1 MMDVIRERERQEA
14 LSPEKKEI
22 EKQERLKKIKESRK
36 KRYDEF
42 TYINNSSDRTNIDD
56 IYKTY
61 SENDENAERKRK
73 QFDSNSDKT
82 VFIKEWCKNN
92 KNEFCLCNDKIN
104 QKEWNKKCNSYR
116 LNQDASLVDKYNY
129 LCSNINKCDPKTSD
143 CKQLE
148 LSCKQNS
155 ATLSARLQ
163 LIPKSYI
170 SDPITQKSLKIFS
183 YKGDQDGFVFH
194 RVMDTEKYLKQIQL
208 LSEQT
213 QFLKD
218 YIKQLKEIQS
228 IVNQWKF
235 NYKQKIYEQLNEF
248 KDDLQ
253 QKIDEMEQLL
263 KKAPTNDEEE
273 ESENKTVTV
282 SQNTTTNTNN
292 ETTTSND
299 MSFGKKHHHRRRS
312 HGNNFSFYHHKRHHQ
327 HSRDY

>member
-1 MMDVIRERERQEA
+1 MMDFIRENERRQA
-14 LSPEKKEI
+14 LSPEERELEDKKKEI

-61 SENDENAERKRK
+61 SENDENAEQKRK

-82 VFIKEWCKNN
+82 VFMKEWCKNN

-116 LNQDASLVDKYNY
+116 LNQDTSLVDKYNY

-208 LSEQT
+208 LSAQT

-253 QKIDEMEQLL
+253 QKIDEMEHLL
-263 KKAPTNDEEE
+263 KQAPTNGEE
-273 ESENKTVTV
+273 ESENKTVT
-282 SQNTTTNTNN
+282 S
-292 ETTTSND
+292 SY
-299 MSFGKKHHHRRRS
+299 F
-312 HGNNFSFYHHKRHHQ
+312 
-327 HSRDY
+327 